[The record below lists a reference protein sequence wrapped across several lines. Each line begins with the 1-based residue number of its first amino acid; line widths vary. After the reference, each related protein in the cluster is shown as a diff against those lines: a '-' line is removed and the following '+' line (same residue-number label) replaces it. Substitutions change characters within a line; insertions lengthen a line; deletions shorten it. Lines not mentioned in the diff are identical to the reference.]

1 MKKYLLAF
9 AVLAMSMAVFT
20 SCRSDDEEEL
30 LLPVITANYS
40 EADLTVKEGETL
52 VIEPKY
58 ANVDEKTTYE
68 WTCRDAIISKE
79 PKLTY
84 IFYEYGTYA
93 VRLKVTTKAG
103 TSQQDFR
110 ITVNEN
116 LVTVDFEGEYWNKLI
131 DSPQYGGTL
140 LYGENAKNYTWTDEA
155 TGLTGGITQYD
166 PWGYGISYSGGGTA
180 ISNYIDEDLQNHNTY
195 EYQLA
200 IPFKHDGQNFAV
212 VYCNSDTEAPAEG
225 IPSIA
230 FKGGAKHIIASID
243 ICPTTY
249 TLGVVKYGN
258 QYAQSLAEQGDLVLT
273 ITADND
279 PEKTQRVRLA
289 RNGVLLERWLTV
301 KFPWTDPINSL
312 SFTMDGSD
320 KSGSY
325 MNTPTYFALDNICVK
340 P

>member
-20 SCRSDDEEEL
+20 ACGSDDDEEL
-30 LLPVITANYS
+30 LLPVITANFS

-116 LVTVDFEGEYWNKLI
+116 LMIVDFEGEYWNGLI
-131 DSPQYGGTL
+131 DNIQYNGPL
-140 LYGENAKNYTWTDEA
+140 LYGEKATEYAWSDSI
-155 TGLTGGITQYD
+155 TGLSGGLTLA
-166 PWGYGISYSGGGTA
+166 WGGSFGYSEGGTA
-180 ISNYIDEDLQNHNTY
+180 ISNYVDNNIQNHATY
-195 EYQLA
+195 DYQLSVPA
-200 IPFKHDGQNFAV
+200 SNGSKNFAV
-212 VYCNSDTEAPAEG
+212 VYCNATIKFPEG
-225 IPSIA
+225 VNHVIKSMQI
-230 FKGGAKHIIASID
+230 G
-243 ICPTTY
+243 PTTY
-249 TLGVVKYGN
+249 ELGVVMNGDG
-258 QYAQSLAEQGDLVLT
+258 YAASLAQEGNFTLT
-273 ITADND
+273 ITANNG
-279 PEKTQRVRLA
+279 KTLDVDMA
-289 RNGVLLERWLTV
+289 RDGVILQTWKEVDLTSLGEV
-301 KFPWTDPINSL
+301 NSL
-312 SFTMDGSD
+312 TFTMDGSD
-320 KSGSY
+320 QSDYGVKH
-325 MNTPTYFALDNICVK
+325 PKYFAFDNVVVK
-340 P
+340 K

>member
-20 SCRSDDEEEL
+20 ACGSDDDEEL
-30 LLPVITANYS
+30 LLPVITANFS

-116 LVTVDFEGEYWNKLI
+116 LVTVDFEGEYWSKWIPSGQAFGCNLI
-131 DSPQYGGTL
+131 
-140 LYGENAKNYTWTDEA
+140 YGEEA
-155 TGLTGGITQYD
+155 LSYHWNDSIIGLSGGLTLAWGGQN
-166 PWGYGISYSGGGTA
+166 GFAEGGA
-180 ISNYIDEDLQNHNTY
+180 VISNYIDANLKEHATAD
-195 EYQLA
+195 YQLSVPA
-200 IPFKHDGQNFAV
+200 SNGSKNFVV
-212 VYCNSDTEAPAEG
+212 VYCGSPVTISFPKDT
-225 IPSIA
+225 
-230 FKGGAKHIIASID
+230 KHVIKSID
-243 ICPTTY
+243 FGPTTY
-249 TLGVVKYGN
+249 ELGVVKYGN
-258 QYAQSLAEQGDLVLT
+258 EYAKSLAEEGHLYVD
-273 ITADND
+273 IKADND
-279 PEKTQRVRLA
+279 PERVIRLNLA
-289 RNGVLLERWLTV
+289 KNGKLLDEWSTCRLQGFEAV
-301 KFPWTDPINSL
+301 NSL
-312 SFTMDGSD
+312 TFTMGGTDSSEWNGATYLS
-320 KSGSY
+320 
-325 MNTPTYFALDNICVK
+325 TPAYFAIDNIVVK